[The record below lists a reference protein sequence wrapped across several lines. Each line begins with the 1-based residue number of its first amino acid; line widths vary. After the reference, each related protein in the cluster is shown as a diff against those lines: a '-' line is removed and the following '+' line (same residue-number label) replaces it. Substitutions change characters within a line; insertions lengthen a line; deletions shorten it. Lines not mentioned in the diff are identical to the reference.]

1 MAWGIVRVISFCLAN
16 RCRRFE
22 SRHVH
27 LPFGIFPFVL
37 FGVFWFLCQQPFTH
51 FITMQ
56 NLRHSFLGSVED
68 NDDTTEHLFRNKTTL
83 NGYVSSANSVYD
95 FSRISLFSSS
105 VVLVY
110 SVSLERWNESARYKT
125 RVCWHER
132 KRKLKDAGEYQIC
145 EQEALINFTLSS
157 GNLVPLDSE
166 GTYPRENQP
175 QLFRIYE
182 RLTQRVFS

>member
-1 MAWGIVRVISFCLAN
+1 M
-16 RCRRFE
+16 
-22 SRHVH
+22 
-27 LPFGIFPFVL
+27 
-37 FGVFWFLCQQPFTH
+37 
-51 FITMQ
+51 
-56 NLRHSFLGSVED
+56 
-68 NDDTTEHLFRNKTTL
+68 
-83 NGYVSSANSVYD
+83 
-95 FSRISLFSSS
+95 
-105 VVLVY
+105 
-110 SVSLERWNESARYKT
+110 
-125 RVCWHER
+125 RVCGHVR